1 VYKRTPLCY
10 NKRVVRKANKK
21 NLEELQM
28 RPTYT
33 AEEIAGLK
41 EIKAAQDAR
50 RAAYLKDQQEQ
61 LDGIKAIYE
70 KQQARRA
77 ARAAQAK

>member
-1 VYKRTPLCY
+1 
-10 NKRVVRKANKK
+10 
-21 NLEELQM
+21 M

-41 EIKAAQDAR
+41 EIKAAQEAR

-77 ARAAQAK
+77 ERAKRAAAAKK